1 MASVSL
7 WVSRRPLGLPFR
19 PSPVKPESC
28 AHCPAQSPKPE
39 RHPRPIASLN
49 GHNGPPPPAHPAGLF
64 AGGAFDELQK
74 KNSGGVCRRGSAV
87 RASNTAAAPVAF
99 HPRQAVGLPDRGAP
113 AACNLPYICSY
124 LRHHE
129 TTLPEFGSVV
139 RTSQQTAWR
148 CARRC
153 RCACAPAPRRPR
165 FAGLFFRIKIRKI
178 NALSGCP
185 AILTWLYAVSMVR
198 AAFKVVGR

>member
-1 MASVSL
+1 MEVSISIRHL
-7 WVSRRPLGLPFR
+7 NSAKGPLPQRTTG
-19 PSPVKPESC
+19 KPALSLTHLQAIRSC
-28 AHCPAQSPKPE
+28 RAAEP
-39 RHPRPIASLN
+39 PRLRTR
-49 GHNGPPPPAHPAGLF
+49 PPPAHPAGLF